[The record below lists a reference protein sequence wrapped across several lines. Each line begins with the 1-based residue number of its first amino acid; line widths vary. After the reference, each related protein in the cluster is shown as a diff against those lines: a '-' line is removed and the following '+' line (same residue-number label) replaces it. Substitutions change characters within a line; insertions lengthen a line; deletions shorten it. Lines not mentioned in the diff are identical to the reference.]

1 MQVLRTPRLSRL
13 EQCRVIGVHPQPDR
27 CRLLISFIMMTMMMM
42 MMTAMMMAPTTMM
55 TAMMMMTTMMMT
67 MMVSRWEHALRGREL
82 EELEES
88 SVTQLFLSNV
98 WVGGSLLLGDNI

>member
-1 MQVLRTPRLSRL
+1 MLKSPFFKTQVLRTPRLSRL
-13 EQCRVIGVHPQPDR
+13 DQCRVIGVHPQPDR

-42 MMTAMMMAPTTMM
+42 MMMMTTMMM
-55 TAMMMMTTMMMT
+55 TAMMMVTTMMMT

-88 SVTQLFLSNV
+88 PVTQLGLSNV
-98 WVGGSLLLGDNI
+98 WVGI